1 MFKRT
6 LGWILIASCWGG
18 AVAVQA
24 QQFIYKW
31 TDSQG
36 QVQYS
41 ELAPSAGVKY
51 EMVRKPAGA
60 EQNPA
65 ADRNLN
71 KEQESLAKQVAEQ
84 EQKDKEQAEQA
95 QKEVDDVRAK
105 NCEIAKRNVVALQ
118 GTGSVVKTDAKG
130 NKVPLDA
137 EERAAELKKAQ
148 KDQDYYCNP

>member
-1 MFKRT
+1 
-6 LGWILIASCWGG
+6 
-18 AVAVQA
+18 
-24 QQFIYKW
+24 
-31 TDSQG
+31 
-36 QVQYS
+36 
-41 ELAPSAGVKY
+41 
-51 EMVRKPAGA
+51 MVRKPAGA